1 MGTDSPNHNQQRS
14 YDQCNDLSSQPDLNL
29 DQAPPYCEDDPTQ
42 DVNNKRRVNNEAM
55 DWLKDQTMKKTG
67 YGARVDADPMLRGQ
81 IVNDP
86 AKPEREVLYRYSKS
100 IRGTDEAMLDM
111 FRNVVVLD
119 EDGKAWPIPVM
130 MGPPEKAVAAIIQ
143 ENVRK
148 DETLVVN
155 RLRLPLLALTQ
166 GGIEYDMTRYTYHRA
181 INLFRDATGRPG
193 VYNSEKYKRDTVF
206 GFARGIPVNITYLL
220 TAWTMYREDMN
231 QIIEQIMTKFS
242 PTAYIRVTGVPWE
255 IIVKLDSTANNL
267 NAEPG
272 NQAIRVIK
280 YEFNMTVQT
289 YIPQPIERKKAI
301 LKTKIDFVDGLTEE
315 EITAVLARI
324 ETSVKELEC

>member
-14 YDQCNDLSSQPDLNL
+14 YDQCNDLSSRPDLNM
-29 DQAPPYCEDDPTQ
+29 DNAPPYCDDDPAQ
-42 DVNNKRRVNNEAM
+42 DINNKRRINDESLN
-55 DWLKDQTMKKTG
+55 WLKDQTMKKTG
-67 YGARVDADPMLRGQ
+67 YGARVDADPMIGGQ
-81 IVNDP
+81 IINDP
-86 AKPEREVLYRYSKS
+86 ANPQRDVLYRYSKS
-100 IRGTDEAMLDM
+100 IRGTDEAMLDL
-111 FRNVVVLD
+111 FRNVVVID

-130 MGPPEKAVAAIIQ
+130 MGPPEKAVAAMIQ

-166 GGIEYDMTRYTYHRA
+166 SGIEYDMSRYTYHRA
-181 INLFRDATGRPG
+181 VNLFKDVTGKPG
-193 VYNSEKYKRDTVF
+193 IYASEKYNRDTVF
-206 GFARGIPVNITYLL
+206 GFARGIPVNITYVC

-231 QIIEQIMTKFS
+231 QIVEQVMTKFS

-255 IIVKLDSTANNL
+255 IIVKLDSLANNL

-272 NQAIRVIK
+272 DQAIRVIK

-289 YIPQPIERKKAI
+289 YIPQPIERKKAV
-301 LKTKIDFVDGLTEE
+301 LKTKIDFVDGLSEE

>member
-14 YDQCNDLSSQPDLNL
+14 YDQCNDLSSPPDLNL
-29 DQAPPYCEDDPTQ
+29 DDAPPYCGDEPAKDPNNQRRINDDSL
-42 DVNNKRRVNNEAM
+42 N
-55 DWLKDQTMKKTG
+55 WLKDQTMKKTG
-67 YGARVDADPMLRGQ
+67 FGARNDADPMMRGQ
-81 IVNDP
+81 IINDP

-100 IRGTDEAMLDM
+100 IRGSDEAMLDM
-111 FRNVVVLD
+111 FRNVIVLD
-119 EDGKAWPIPVM
+119 EDGKAWPIPIM
-130 MGPPEKAVAAIIQ
+130 MGPPEKAVAAMIQ

-166 GGIEYDMTRYTYHRA
+166 SGIEYDMARYTYHRA
-181 INLFRDATGRPG
+181 TNLFRDAQGKPG
-193 VYNSEKYKRDTVF
+193 IYNSERYNRDTIF
-206 GFARGIPVNITYLL
+206 GFARGIPVNISYVL

-231 QIIEQIMTKFS
+231 QIVEQVLTKFS
-242 PTAYIRVTGVPWE
+242 PTAYITVTGVPWE
-255 IIVKLDSTANNL
+255 TIVKLDSTANNL

-272 NQAIRVIK
+272 DQAIRVIK
-280 YEFNMTVQT
+280 YEFTMTVQT
-289 YIPQPIERKKAI
+289 YIPQPIERKKAV
-301 LKTKIDFVDGLTEE
+301 LKAKIDFVDGLTEE